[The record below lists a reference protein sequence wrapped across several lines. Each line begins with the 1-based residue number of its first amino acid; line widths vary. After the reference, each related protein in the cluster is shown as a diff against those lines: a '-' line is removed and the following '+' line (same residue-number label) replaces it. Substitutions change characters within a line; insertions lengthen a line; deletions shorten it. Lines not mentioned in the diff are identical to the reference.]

1 MTLHRRQLL
10 AGTACAAAAGIARPY
25 LARAQPGGSV
35 LRFIPST
42 PLPSLDPIVATSYV
56 IRNHGYL
63 VYDTLFATDES
74 FRIQPQMVSDWQSA
88 PDGLRWTFHLRDGL
102 SFHDG
107 SPV

>member
-1 MTLHRRQLL
+1 MTLSRRQIL
-10 AGTACAAAAGIARPY
+10 AGTAGAAAGLGLPH
-25 LARAQPGGSV
+25 LVRAQPGGSV

-63 VYDTLFATDES
+63 VYDTLFATDEN
-74 FRIQPQMVSDWQSA
+74 FQIQPQMVSAWQTA

-102 SFHDG
+102 TFHDG
-107 SPV
+107 